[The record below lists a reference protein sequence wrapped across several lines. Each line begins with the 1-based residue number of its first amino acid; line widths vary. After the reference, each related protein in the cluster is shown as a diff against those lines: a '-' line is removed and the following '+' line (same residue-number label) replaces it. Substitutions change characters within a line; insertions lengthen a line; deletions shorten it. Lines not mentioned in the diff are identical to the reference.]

1 MDFSA
6 DWYPLALADGIEP
19 GTSTGTQLF
28 GKELVVWRD
37 AEGASH
43 VWEDR
48 CPHRGM
54 RLSFGFVRSDRIA
67 CLYHGW
73 QFDQA
78 GQCRY
83 IPAHPNL
90 EVPETIKVSTYASVE
105 RAGMIWARP
114 TSIEEPVAPDDR
126 ADLTSIRSLYLD
138 RPLGVVV
145 ASLKSLSLPAHDGGT
160 LTFAGQ
166 EGALATFRSAATEL
180 VMGLQPFAPDRSAL
194 HVLAAGALS
203 AEARMHYATALEA
216 LRRALESVPVVAVEV
231 AA

>member
-28 GKELVVWRD
+28 GGELVVWRD

-54 RLSFGFVRSDRIA
+54 RLSFGFVRADRIA

-90 EVPETIKVSTYASVE
+90 DVPETIKVSTYASVE

-114 TSIEEPVAPDDR
+114 ASTEEPSTPEDR
-126 ADLTSIRSLYLD
+126 AGLTSIRSLYLD
-138 RPLGVVV
+138 RPLGAVL
-145 ASLKSLSLPAHDGGT
+145 ASLKGLSLPAHDGSA

-166 EGALATFRSAATEL
+166 DGALATFRSASAEL
-180 VMGLQPFAPDRSAL
+180 VIGLQPFARDRSAL
-194 HVLAAGALS
+194 HVLAAGDLS
-203 AEARMHYATALEA
+203 AEARAHYATALEA
-216 LRRALESVPVVAVEV
+216 LRRALESAPVAAVEV